1 MLSITSAICATPA
14 AAPPAVI
21 SEVQMHRGGQRGV
34 RVNLTTLPGGFL
46 TPVSSSDD
54 DEEW

>member
-21 SEVQMHRGGQRGV
+21 FEVQMHRGGERGV
-34 RVNLTTLPGGFL
+34 RANLTTLPAGL
-46 TPVSSSDD
+46 MTPVSSPDD
-54 DEEW
+54 DEE